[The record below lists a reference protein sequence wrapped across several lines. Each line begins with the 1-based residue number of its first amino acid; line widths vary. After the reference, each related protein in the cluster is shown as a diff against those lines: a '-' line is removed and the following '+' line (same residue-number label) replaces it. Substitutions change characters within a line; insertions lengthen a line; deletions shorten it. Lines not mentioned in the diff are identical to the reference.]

1 MMDNT
6 REINKIN
13 IWYDFTL
20 NFPEE
25 NDKNNNNPIF
35 KLISNFNEI
44 KNLEQKKKDFLKVL
58 YFNRFKIHQ
67 ILYKE
72 DETLTINDDEIN
84 NNEFHSFFYLAL
96 LIEEDI
102 NLVNYKYSYKL
113 IKKINEMQDQEN
125 NLIIKKILMAKI
137 ILILISNYEHS
148 EFEEVEYDEDINRI
162 LANYKTSNK
171 KIIKDNK
178 NILNKFNLEVDK
190 VLWELKLEEV
200 YSEILKCLV
209 IENKWNQSEY
219 MENIINDIDLKNIN
233 LTKVMFDKLCEVL
246 KSGKTYLKDYS
257 FSEYED
263 IFNENKISF
272 YHYLFKYI
280 LKCDIYIFQIPFLF
294 KTRNIIM
301 KILNNNIEEFRKTMK
316 EKKNDS
322 NLINVLKVFIEYDY
336 YLDKSLI
343 IIQKKNQ
350 NNSASA
356 SSNNIV
362 DGNSLRSYN
371 DYNLNSNSGMPSS
384 GYFSGVSF
392 NQVKNMKSGRSVDV
406 YEDERPNNEETFS
419 SFKYKNQKEKA
430 FKILQHSVFEIN
442 VSRKND
448 IVSINYNS
456 INIIK
461 DGNENKKTK
470 KKKQYN
476 IDEIKNISSQNSILN
491 DNYKKFLEVLN
502 TIENRISTDFK
513 KNDRDY
519 NITLIFTLKDF
530 SKINTIRLSCKY
542 VLKTPND
549 EVLDYEDANIL
560 VDGLKDGIGYLLEEM
575 NSDE

>member
-1 MMDNT
+1 MMDNK
-6 REINKIN
+6 RKINKIN

-20 NFPEE
+20 DFPEK

-44 KNLEQKKKDFLKVL
+44 ENLEQKQKDFLKVL
-58 YFNRFKIHQ
+58 YFNRFKIHK
-67 ILYKE
+67 ILYVA
-72 DETLTINDDEIN
+72 DETLIINSDDIN

-148 EFEEVEYDEDINRI
+148 EFEEDENDEDIKRI
-162 LANYKTSNK
+162 LDNYKISNN

-190 VLWELKLEEV
+190 VLLELKLEEI

-233 LTKVMFDKLCEVL
+233 LTNVMFDKLCEVL
-246 KSGKTYLKDYS
+246 KSGETYLIDYS

-263 IFNENKISF
+263 LFNENKINF

-294 KTRNIIM
+294 KTRNIIK
-301 KILNNNIEEFRKTMK
+301 KIINNNIEKFRKTMK
-316 EKKNDS
+316 EKKNDT

-336 YLDKSLI
+336 YLNKSLI
-343 IIQKKNQ
+343 IQIKNQ
-350 NNSASA
+350 SNSGSA
-356 SSNNIV
+356 SSNYLV

-392 NQVKNMKSGRSVDV
+392 NQVKMMKSGRSMDV
-406 YEDERPNNEETFS
+406 YEDDKPNIEETFS
-419 SFKYKNQKEKA
+419 SFKSKNQKEKA
-430 FKILQHSVFEIN
+430 FKILQHSEFIIN
-442 VSRKND
+442 VSRKD
-448 IVSINYNS
+448 DKVSINYKS
-456 INIIK
+456 INIIN
-461 DGNENKKTK
+461 DGNEKKKTTKKKTK
-470 KKKQYN
+470 
-476 IDEIKNISSQNSILN
+476 
-491 DNYKKFLEVLN
+491 
-502 TIENRISTDFK
+502 
-513 KNDRDY
+513 
-519 NITLIFTLKDF
+519 
-530 SKINTIRLSCKY
+530 
-542 VLKTPND
+542 
-549 EVLDYEDANIL
+549 
-560 VDGLKDGIGYLLEEM
+560 
-575 NSDE
+575 